1 MKQQSVCYMCTGRL
15 PERACEKTC
24 ERRQRELRERAA
36 EKARQRVEV
45 AGRYYSQN
53 AERAIQKRQKGH

>member
-1 MKQQSVCYMCTGRL
+1 MCTGRL